1 MDAALVERPCPRAV
15 PPTMSMV
22 RVEDP
27 EQERIER
34 VTRLM
39 ARMAAGDAAAV
50 FELYE
55 QFGASVAATVR
66 RVFAGRGVMA
76 PARDEVDG
84 VVIEAC
90 MDLFER
96 SSSWSPDG
104 GAMPWVWAER
114 RIANLVDRTLG
125 QHADPLD
132 IDRLDEVL
140 PPLPTRSSGTEPEV
154 LDLLRT
160 VAGWRAECALLADAL
175 GSVAT
180 ERDRRVFLEVG
191 LQASLGDRSPAVTV
205 GALLGMQPDAVR
217 QQHRRVKQRLQ
228 RLAASEARFAPLAD
242 LALVG

>member
-1 MDAALVERPCPRAV
+1 VRA
-15 PPTMSMV
+15 
-22 RVEDP
+22 EDP
-27 EQERIER
+27 EQDRIER

-66 RVFAGRGVMA
+66 RVFAGRGVVA
-76 PARDEVDG
+76 PPRDEVDG

-96 SSSWSPDG
+96 ASSWSPDG

-132 IDRLDEVL
+132 VERLDEVL
-140 PPLPTRSSGTEPEV
+140 PPRSSVASGTEPEV
-154 LDLLRT
+154 LDVLRA
-160 VAGWRAECALLADAL
+160 VAGWQAECALLADAL

-217 QQHRRVKQRLQ
+217 QQHRRVKRRLQ
-228 RLAASEARFAPLAD
+228 RLAANEARFAPLAD

>member
-1 MDAALVERPCPRAV
+1 
-15 PPTMSMV
+15 
-22 RVEDP
+22 
-27 EQERIER
+27 
-34 VTRLM
+34 
-39 ARMAAGDAAAV
+39 MAAP
-50 FELYE
+50 
-55 QFGASVAATVR
+55 R
-66 RVFAGRGVMA
+66 RGRRG
-76 PARDEVDG
+76 G
-84 VVIEAC
+84 IEAAGT
-90 MDLFER
+90 FER
-96 SSSWSPDG
+96 RQLVADG
-104 GAMPWVWAER
+104 GACPGSGRAAHR
-114 RIANLVDRTLG
+114 QLVDRTLG

-132 IDRLDEVL
+132 VDRLDEVL
-140 PPLPTRSSGTEPEV
+140 PPLPTGPSGAEPEV

-217 QQHRRVKQRLQ
+217 QQHRRVRQRLQ